1 MTSNQQQDYT
11 FISDLCAQ
19 AMPPDDG
26 IVSRTIL
33 ASPGVKAVLFGF
45 ASGQEL
51 SEHTAS
57 VPAILQFVKGEA
69 VLTLGDQMMNAQAG
83 TWVHMPAGLEH
94 SIRATTPVVMTL
106 IMLKGTSPSAAEN

>member
-1 MTSNQQQDYT
+1 MAHDQQRDYT
-11 FISDLCAQ
+11 LIEDLCAQ
-19 AMPPDDG
+19 ATPPDDG

-33 ASPGVKAVLFGF
+33 ATPGVKAVLFGF
-45 ASGQEL
+45 AAGQEL

-69 VLTLGDQMMNAQAG
+69 VLTLGDQVMNAQAG

-106 IMLKGTSPSAAEN
+106 LMLKKASPSAGDH